1 MEKKTPT
8 NLFDEIRESVS
19 HYIKST
25 IELTKLEIFEKLS
38 IASSIIA
45 YSAILLVF
53 VLFALSL
60 IFITVGLYLGELFQN
75 TWAGFGSVSLATL
88 LIVIILLLVKKP
100 IKKKITNRVVSFL
113 MEENDKKDKDKE
125 DKKDIK

>member
-19 HYIKST
+19 RYIKST

-38 IASSIIA
+38 IASSIVA
-45 YSAILLVF
+45 YSAILLVI

-60 IFITVGLYLGELFQN
+60 IFITVGLYLGELFGN
-75 TWAGFGSVSLATL
+75 AWAGFGSVSLATL
-88 LIVIILLLVKKP
+88 LIVIILLLLKKP

-113 MEENDKKDKDKE
+113 MEENDKKDKE

>member
-38 IASSIIA
+38 IASSIVA
-45 YSAILLVF
+45 YSAILLVI

-60 IFITVGLYLGELFQN
+60 IFITVGLYLGELFGN

-88 LIVIILLLVKKP
+88 LIVIILLLLKKP
-100 IKKKITNRVVSFL
+100 IKKKITNRVISFL
-113 MEENDKKDKDKE
+113 MEENDKKDKE

>member
-8 NLFDEIRESVS
+8 ALFDEFRNDVS

-45 YSAILLVF
+45 YGAILLF
-53 VLFALSL
+53 CVLLALSL
-60 IFITVGLYLGELFQN
+60 IFITVGLYLGDLFQN
-75 TWAGFGSVSLATL
+75 IWVGFGIVSLATL
-88 LIVIILLLVKKP
+88 FIVIILLLVKKP
-100 IKKKITNRVVSFL
+100 IKRRLSIRWFL
-113 MEENDKKDKDKE
+113 F
-125 DKKDIK
+125 

>member
-8 NLFDEIRESVS
+8 TLFDEVRDDVS
-19 HYIKST
+19 HYVKST

-45 YSAILLVF
+45 YSAILLVC

-60 IFITVGLYLGELFQN
+60 IFITIGFYLGELFQN
-75 TWAGFGSVSLATL
+75 TWVGFGIVSLATL
-88 LIVIILLLVKKP
+88 FIVIILLLIKKP
-100 IKKKITNRVVSFL
+100 FKKKITNRVVSFL
-113 MEENDKKDKDKE
+113 MEENNKKDKKDKK
-125 DKKDIK
+125 

>member
-38 IASSIIA
+38 IASSIVA
-45 YSAILLVF
+45 YSAILLVI

-60 IFITVGLYLGELFQN
+60 IFITVGLYLG
-75 TWAGFGSVSLATL
+75 
-88 LIVIILLLVKKP
+88 
-100 IKKKITNRVVSFL
+100 
-113 MEENDKKDKDKE
+113 
-125 DKKDIK
+125 

>member
-8 NLFDEIRESVS
+8 ALLDELRDDVS

-45 YSAILLVF
+45 YSAILLVC

-60 IFITVGLYLGELFQN
+60 IFITIGLYLGELFQN
-75 TWAGFGSVSLATL
+75 TWVGFGIVSLATL
-88 LIVIILLLVKKP
+88 FIVIILLLMKKP
-100 IKKKITNRVVSFL
+100 FKKKITNRVVSFL
-113 MEENDKKDKDKE
+113 MEENNKKDKKDKK
-125 DKKDIK
+125 DKK